1 MVARPER
8 GRSGQRQPVLF
19 FFLFP
24 SGRFVPHWTRWLAV
38 AFIVNDVPNFLF
50 LQLYSRS
57 PSLETVSYLVFLGA

>member
-1 MVARPER
+1 V
-8 GRSGQRQPVLF
+8 GNVSPVLF

-38 AFIVNDVPNFLF
+38 AFIINDVPDLLF
-50 LQLYSRS
+50 PQLYSRL